1 MFYILGIPGNTCFC
15 SHGTFLVL
23 NANNGLKLHCCLS
36 VGSPLACILTNTKIN
51 TKTENTGTKSTRRTR
66 KKTGKSP
73 STVIVST
80 KIPRKRNTKT
90 RRKPNTKMAAQRNT
104 KTNTKIKTR
113 RRERKRRW
121 VSPVGE
127 TRGWVCLTVLNSTN
141 SVG

>member
-1 MFYILGIPGNTCFC
+1 MQRL
-15 SHGTFLVL
+15 
-23 NANNGLKLHCCLS
+23 
-36 VGSPLACILTNTKIN
+36 ILTNTKIN

-113 RRERKRRW
+113 RRERKRRY

-127 TRGWVCLTVLNSTN
+127 TRGWFWFILLNVTN

>member
-1 MFYILGIPGNTCFC
+1 MWWG
-15 SHGTFLVL
+15 
-23 NANNGLKLHCCLS
+23 
-36 VGSPLACILTNTKIN
+36 KIQSFPR
-51 TKTENTGTKSTRRTR
+51 ENTGTKSTRRTR

-73 STVIVST
+73 STVIGEE

-121 VSPVGE
+121 VSPKMLPFCHIGH
-127 TRGWVCLTVLNSTN
+127 
-141 SVG
+141 